1 MITKAVAVS
10 GTVGKQ
16 VFAITGAPVILKGY
30 SIYCPTSA
38 ATVTI
43 RSGNASG
50 DIIHEGQSPLDDSR
64 EFEFCEGGIRFDRG
78 MHVKVLGVGSSAY
91 LYIN

>member
-1 MITKAVAVS
+1 MITKSVAVS

-16 VFAITGAPVILKGY
+16 VFAITKAAILKGY
-30 SIYCPTSA
+30 SVFVPTSA

-50 DIIHEGQSPLDDSR
+50 DIIHQSHGAILGSPEFVFPDD
-64 EFEFCEGGIRFDRG
+64 IRFDRG
-78 MHVKVLGVGSSAY
+78 MHVKVLGVGSTAY

>member
-16 VFAITGAPVILKGY
+16 VFASTVPVVLKGY

-43 RSGNASG
+43 RDGNASG
-50 DIIHEGQSPLDDSR
+50 EILHEGQSPLDDSR
-64 EFEFCEGGIRFDRG
+64 EFCFKEGIRFDKG
-78 MHVKVLGVGSSAY
+78 MHVKVLGIGSSAY

>member
-1 MITKAVAVS
+1 MITKSVSVS

-16 VFAITGAPVILKGY
+16 VFASTAPVILKGY

-38 ATVTI
+38 ATVII
-43 RSGNASG
+43 RDGNASG
-50 DIIHEGQSPLDDSR
+50 DIIHEGQAPLDNSQ
-64 EFEFCEGGIRFDRG
+64 EFCFEEGIRFDKG